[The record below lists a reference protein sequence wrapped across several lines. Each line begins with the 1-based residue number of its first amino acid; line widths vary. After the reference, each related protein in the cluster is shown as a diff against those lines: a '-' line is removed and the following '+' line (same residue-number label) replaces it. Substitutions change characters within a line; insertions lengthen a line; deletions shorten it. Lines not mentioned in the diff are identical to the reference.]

1 MKITF
6 RPDTY
11 IVEELKVPHLH
22 GRTYCIFDL
31 EGTGINPAEESI
43 TQFGAMYY
51 NRGEPFDSSFSSLV
65 RALKPIPEAVAKL
78 TGISNEDMVEAPS
91 FAKTYHAFLDF
102 IGDKVLV
109 TQAGYEYDL
118 PMLKRH
124 CEMYGLPMF
133 TNPVLDTK
141 AMFTYI
147 HPEISEVIST
157 DFLIRYY
164 DLNTDGIHRHNA
176 LADCSV
182 IARIFEHVLNE
193 YQALALDHF
202 TVDGEREMKRFVI
215 PEMYLKPPIGG
226 GKPDE

>member
-1 MKITF
+1 M
-6 RPDTY
+6 
-11 IVEELKVPHLH
+11 
-22 GRTYCIFDL
+22 
-31 EGTGINPAEESI
+31 N
-43 TQFGAMYY
+43 
-51 NRGEPFDSSFSSLV
+51 
-65 RALKPIPEAVAKL
+65 
-78 TGISNEDMVEAPS
+78 
-91 FAKTYHAFLDF
+91 
-102 IGDKVLV
+102 
-109 TQAGYEYDL
+109 
-118 PMLKRH
+118 
-124 CEMYGLPMF
+124 GLSMF

-176 LADCSV
+176 LADCSL

-202 TVDGEREMKRFVI
+202 TADGEREMKRFVI
-215 PEMYLKPPIGG
+215 PEMYLIPPIGG